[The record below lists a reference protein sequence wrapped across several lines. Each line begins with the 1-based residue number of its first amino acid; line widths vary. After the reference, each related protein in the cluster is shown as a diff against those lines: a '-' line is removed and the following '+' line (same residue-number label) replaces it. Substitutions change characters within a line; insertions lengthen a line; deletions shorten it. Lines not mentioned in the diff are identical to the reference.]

1 MSLQKRRILVV
12 DDDSDVG
19 LSVKII
25 LEAYGFEVDLFTN
38 PEVAS
43 ETFNSHHYDL
53 VILDI
58 RMSGLSG
65 FDLYKRLKSKDH
77 NIKALFL
84 TAVREFGEYDEFKD
98 LVFPKMGERHFIQK
112 PISDVGLLEQIYS
125 ILN

>member
-1 MSLQKRRILVV
+1 MDPDKKRIVVV
-12 DDDSDVG
+12 DDDSDIG
-19 LSVKII
+19 LSLKLI
-25 LEAYGFEVDLFTN
+25 LEAYEFSVDYFTD
-38 PEVAS
+38 PETALES
-43 ETFNSHHYDL
+43 FAPHQYDL
-53 VILDI
+53 AILDI

>member
-1 MSLQKRRILVV
+1 MGLQKRRILVV

-19 LSVKII
+19 LSLKLI
-25 LEAYGFEVDLFTN
+25 LEVYGFEVVSFTD
-38 PEVAS
+38 PETAS
-43 ETFNSHHYDL
+43 ESFTPYSYDL
-53 VILDI
+53 AILDI

>member
-19 LSVKII
+19 LSLKLI
-25 LEAYGFEVDLFTN
+25 LEAYGFEVVSFTD
-38 PEVAS
+38 PETAS
-43 ETFNSHHYDL
+43 ESFTPFSYDL
-53 VILDI
+53 AILDI

>member
-43 ETFNSHHYDL
+43 GTFNSHYYDL

-58 RMSGLSG
+58 RMSGMSG
-65 FDLYKRLKSKDH
+65 FELYKRLKSKDKTV
-77 NIKALFL
+77 KALFL
-84 TAVREFGEYDEFKD
+84 TAVREFDEYDDFKH
-98 LVFPKMGERHFIQK
+98 LVFPKLGERHFIQK
-112 PISDVGLLEQIYS
+112 PISDVGLIQQVYS

>member
-43 ETFNSHHYDL
+43 ETFNSHYYDL

-58 RMSGLSG
+58 RMSGMSG
-65 FDLYKRLKSKDH
+65 FELYTRLKSKDKTV
-77 NIKALFL
+77 KALLL
-84 TAVREFGEYDEFKD
+84 TAVREFGEYDDFKH
-98 LVFPKMGERHFIQK
+98 LVFPKLGERHFIQK
-112 PISDVGLLEQIYS
+112 PISDVGLIQQVYT